1 MSKEHLRIRLA
12 ACLVLL
18 GLVVEALT
26 LRWSHPTAFFVYAG
40 LGLLLWGLGALI
52 FLSSLLGGDSAH
64 HEATPPSAKPVT
76 TPSDEKS
83 PAP

>member
-1 MSKEHLRIRLA
+1 MSKEHLRTRIA

-40 LGLLLWGLGALI
+40 LGLLLWGLGAII
-52 FLSSLLGGDSAH
+52 FLYSLLGGGSAH
-64 HEATPPSAKPVT
+64 PETPAAHGKSEPPPS
-76 TPSDEKS
+76 DGKS
-83 PAP
+83 PTA